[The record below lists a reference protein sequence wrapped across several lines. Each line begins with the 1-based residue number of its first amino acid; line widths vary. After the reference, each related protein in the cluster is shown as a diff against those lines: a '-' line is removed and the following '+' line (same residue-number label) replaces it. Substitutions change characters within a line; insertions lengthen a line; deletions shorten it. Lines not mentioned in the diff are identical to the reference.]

1 MRTRS
6 RVERIRSVMAIGC
19 VGKANYVDKTKIV
32 FIFKTMIALI
42 NATSTPTRGNPS
54 VTYRQNSVNLIE
66 DKSVLEWQIVSL
78 VRYGIVEIT
87 VIVDAKE
94 TAIRDHLRDGSA
106 LQAKINYVSITDKD
120 GVDKALHNIEKP
132 NELIYIY
139 GGVMLDL
146 DWRRF
151 IAYHKTSGASVSV
164 LGTPTTKLFDCYCL
178 NVDEHQIIRSIFKR
192 ERDDRSYCENLIVGD
207 VFIITPA
214 LLSSSESLKEID
226 PAPEAEEAFAQE
238 RIEEVP
244 AEVLPQDT
252 NDSSADTSTNALPQS
267 TSENGVTAP
276 SNALNALGRGLTI
289 FAAVLGVGAVITDFF
304 TYPDTSVQLIV
315 FGIVRLVFFILMVI
329 PFKKEWLS
337 IVSRV
342 GALGLILWLFISLAV
357 FIPSIPS
364 TRIETSYGTEFL
376 MNEALFWVTF
386 GLAAGA
392 IVFSAISLI
401 MYLVA
406 KHKENNNH

>member
-1 MRTRS
+1 LAEAGGPKEFLKAYSAKDIAAYEVLASSTYGDTAKTLSSTVVVLYYKEGGSSTIDVQNYYYSAQNQRNAFRQANSALAMLLGFLNGVP
-6 RVERIRSVMAIGC
+6 RVGATAAQSGPAPE
-19 VGKANYVDKTKIV
+19 
-32 FIFKTMIALI
+32 AL
-42 NATSTPTRGNPS
+42 ATS
-54 VTYRQNSVNLIE
+54 
-66 DKSVLEWQIVSL
+66 
-78 VRYGIVEIT
+78 
-87 VIVDAKE
+87 
-94 TAIRDHLRDGSA
+94 
-106 LQAKINYVSITDKD
+106 
-120 GVDKALHNIEKP
+120 
-132 NELIYIY
+132 
-139 GGVMLDL
+139 
-146 DWRRF
+146 
-151 IAYHKTSGASVSV
+151 
-164 LGTPTTKLFDCYCL
+164 
-178 NVDEHQIIRSIFKR
+178 
-192 ERDDRSYCENLIVGD
+192 
-207 VFIITPA
+207 
-214 LLSSSESLKEID
+214 
-226 PAPEAEEAFAQE
+226 PAPEAEEAVAQE
-238 RIEEVP
+238 RIEEAP

-304 TYPDTSVQLIV
+304 TYPNSSVQLIV
-315 FGIVRLVFFILMVI
+315 FGIIRLVFFILMVI

-337 IVSRV
+337 IVSRI